1 MSQQFTN
8 MSDDQRRTLCR
19 IVFLLVCVLPTAT
32 ILYFMFH
39 RPGAQQWE
47 RMVRAELG
55 LPVKIESVETPTPT
69 LTILRG
75 VSLLPNSQSQNEP
88 EQQSPQQLANRRIE
102 ELAIVFGEEKNQII
116 VMDSVE
122 LDPDSLTTLASELT
136 RQLGKS
142 LSINSNWRIR
152 FKKVTLV
159 DPEFNRPDFA
169 LQPVDMFVEPTQLKD
184 QAGELQEAVHISMQ
198 AQAAEQSIDA
208 GLLAE
213 VWTTAEYT
221 AVRLDTRNERLPMY
235 LARSWQRHLDQLGA
249 QCTFNGK
256 LSLTFPNQDPSQ
268 LTGGIAGNLYNIQ
281 LDQITGVP
289 GSGLRGSCDLHD
301 FTCNLDQ
308 GRIDSAELQV
318 TSNGA
323 ISIDRAWVNA
333 ISYFTG
339 SNSEIGDEE
348 RVSHVNFGVCV
359 QDGTVRIS
367 DPMQQFDSRPIPV
380 DVIAMALTGELSQG
394 TRSVAIMDL
403 FKIPAERIARHPA
416 GDNSLHR

>member
-1 MSQQFTN
+1 MSQQPTSI
-8 MSDDQRRTLCR
+8 SDDQRRTICR
-19 IVFLLVCVLPTAT
+19 IVFLLVCVLPTAA

-39 RPGAQQWE
+39 RPGALQWE
-47 RMVRAELG
+47 RLVRAELG
-55 LPVKIESVETPTPT
+55 VPVTIESVETPTPS

-75 VSLLPNSQSQNEP
+75 VSLLPQEQPDHEGP
-88 EQQSPQQLANRRIE
+88 EQLANRRIE
-102 ELAIVFGEEKNQII
+102 EMAIVFGEEINQVI
-116 VMDSVE
+116 VMDSLE
-122 LDPDSLTTLASELT
+122 LDPDSLTELASEFT

-142 LSINSNWRIR
+142 SSINSSWRVR

-159 DPEFNRPDFA
+159 DPDFNRPDFA
-169 LQPVDMFVEPTQLKD
+169 MQPLDIFVEPSEWDLK
-184 QAGELQEAVHISMQ
+184 EAVHLTIQ
-198 AQAAEQSIDA
+198 TNGNDQSVES
-208 GLLAE
+208 GLLAS
-213 VWTTAEYT
+213 VLTTTEYT
-221 AVRLDTRNERLPMY
+221 GITLDTRNQRLPMY
-235 LARSWQRHLDQLGA
+235 IARSWQRQLDQLGA

-256 LSLTFPNQDPSQ
+256 LELRFPNQDPSQ

-289 GSGLRGSCDLHD
+289 GNGLRGSCDLQN

-308 GRIDSAELQV
+308 GRVDSAELQV

-348 RVSHVNFGVCV
+348 RVSLSHVNFGVSV
-359 QDGTVRIS
+359 QDGKVRVS
-367 DPMQQFDSRPIPV
+367 DPMQQFDSPPVPV

-394 TRSVAIMDL
+394 TRSIAIMDL
-403 FKIPAERIARHPA
+403 FKIRAERIARHPA
-416 GDNSLHR
+416 SDSSMHR